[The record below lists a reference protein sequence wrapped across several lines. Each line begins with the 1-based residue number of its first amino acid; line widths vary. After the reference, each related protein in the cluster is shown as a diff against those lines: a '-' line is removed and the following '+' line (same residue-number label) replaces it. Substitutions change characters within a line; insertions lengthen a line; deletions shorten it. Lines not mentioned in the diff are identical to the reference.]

1 MSARLSLPAGSL
13 AFLLVSGAAPV
24 LAQVK
29 VSVSP
34 VVAAPVRQTLQ
45 LPGTVVSP
53 QSSALA
59 TRVEGHVEALLV
71 EAGDRVTRG
80 QPLLTLDAT
89 LGRLELERL
98 QHSLREAEHVHRDS
112 QRLAKEA
119 ETLAGVQS
127 VSQSKYRSQVA
138 QAAIDESKLEQLKS
152 AVAIQRERIGRH
164 TLTAPFDGV
173 VTGRQTERGQWV
185 GADTAVL
192 RLMQTDRLRVDVDV
206 PERLHGLIAPGQ
218 TVTLAFGDGAPVEA
232 GVERV
237 VPSSDPVSRTFP
249 VHVALPNPQGTWMPG
264 MSARVVFALAP
275 GAADDVTQVPADAV
289 ERRPDGS
296 VRVWVVRPASGGT
309 GGGTVARP
317 VAVRT
322 GRHAGDRIEVTSP
335 EIRAG
340 DAVVVRGNEGL
351 RPDQPVIPVP
361 ASDSMAPGAATSGKV
376 G

>member
-1 MSARLSLPAGSL
+1 
-13 AFLLVSGAAPV
+13 
-24 LAQVK
+24 
-29 VSVSP
+29 

-45 LPGTVVSP
+45 LPGNVVSP

-59 TRVEGHVEALLV
+59 TRVEGHVEELLV
-71 EAGDRVTRG
+71 EAGDRVTKG

-98 QHSLREAEHVHRDS
+98 QHSLREAEHVQRDS
-112 QRLAKEA
+112 QRLAREA

-138 QAAIDESKLEQLKS
+138 QAAIDGAKLEQLKA
-152 AVAIQRERIGRH
+152 AVAIQREQIERH

-173 VTGRQTERGQWV
+173 ITGRQTERGQWV
-185 GADTAVL
+185 GANTAVL
-192 RLMQTDRLRVDVDV
+192 RLVQTDRLRIDVDA

-218 TVTLAFGDGAPVEA
+218 TVSVAFGDGAPVEA
-232 GVERV
+232 PIEASVERV

-249 VHVALPNPQGTWMPG
+249 VHVALPNPQGLWMPG

-275 GAADDVTQVPADAV
+275 GSDEDSTQVPADAI
-289 ERRPDGS
+289 ERRADGS
-296 VRVWVVRPASGGT
+296 ARVWVVRPADGVT
-309 GGGTVARP
+309 GGNGGGGVIARP

-322 GRHAGDRIEVTSP
+322 GRHAGDRIEVSSP

-340 DAVVVRGNEGL
+340 DSVVVRGNEGL
-351 RPDQPVIPVP
+351 RPGQPIIPVP
-361 ASDSMAPGAATSGKV
+361 ASGSALPGAAPSGKV